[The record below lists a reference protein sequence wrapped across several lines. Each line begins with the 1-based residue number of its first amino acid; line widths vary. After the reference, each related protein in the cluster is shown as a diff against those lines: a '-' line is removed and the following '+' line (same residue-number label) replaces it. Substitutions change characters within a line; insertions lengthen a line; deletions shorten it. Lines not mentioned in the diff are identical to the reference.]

1 MEEEHTSL
9 EEEENIYEIN
19 SDFPFTKI
27 SLENPEPISNGIYF
41 IRLSIENKPLYIQL
55 PKCYMKNGIISTN
68 KKEKYCDLMYSHKD
82 HRELIEWI
90 EQMEMSCKDMIDNK
104 KCLWFQ
110 SELSR
115 DDIDNMMTPLYR
127 LYKSGVNVLIR
138 TYIDVNKHNGKPK
151 CLIYDEDENEMDIS
165 SVDNSQ
171 QIIPLLHIEG
181 IRFSSKTFELD
192 IKLSQMMVMNIEEK
206 EKPNCL
212 IKKDRDKEKDDTY
225 LGKKIQVSFAD
236 ADALA
241 LADDGCKTTENKN
254 ENKDKDNSIYLA
266 PPQGQT
272 DVKPTQG
279 QNEVKFPQ
287 VQTEVKP
294 TQGQTDVK
302 PTQGQNEVKF
312 PQVQTEVKSLPQQI
326 IENEELIE
334 EVSLDNLDTLNK
346 SDVLELKKPNQVYYK
361 IYKAAR
367 RKAIKMR
374 QKAVEAF
381 LEAKQI
387 KTKYMLQDLDDSD
400 DSDNIDEDYSDTE
413 I

>member
-90 EQMEMSCKDMIDNK
+90 EHMEMSCKDIIDNK
-104 KCLWFQ
+104 KSLWFQ

-212 IKKDRDKEKDDTY
+212 IKKDRDRDREKEKDDTH

-236 ADALA
+236 ECAGASASTVAPAVADADTI
-241 LADDGCKTTENKN
+241 ADDNGCKVTETIKT
-254 ENKDKDNSIYLA
+254 EKDKDNSIYLA
-266 PPQGQT
+266 PQGQT
-272 DVKPTQG
+272 QT
-279 QNEVKFPQ
+279 
-287 VQTEVKP
+287 QTEVKP
-294 TQGQTDVK
+294 
-302 PTQGQNEVKF
+302 
-312 PQVQTEVKSLPQQI
+312 LPQQI
-326 IENEELIE
+326 IEKEELI

-400 DSDNIDEDYSDTE
+400 DSDDIEEGDFSDSDIIE
-413 I
+413 

>member
-90 EQMEMSCKDMIDNK
+90 EHMEMSCKDMIDNK
-104 KCLWFQ
+104 KSLWFQ

-212 IKKDRDKEKDDTY
+212 IKKDREKEKDDTY

-236 ADALA
+236 ADALALALA

-279 QNEVKFPQ
+279 QNEV
-287 VQTEVKP
+287 EP
-294 TQGQTDVK
+294 TQGQT
-302 PTQGQNEVKF
+302 
-312 PQVQTEVKSLPQQI
+312 QTEVKTLPPQI
-326 IENEELIE
+326 IEKEELIE

-400 DSDNIDEDYSDTE
+400 DSDNIDEDYSDSE

>member
-90 EQMEMSCKDMIDNK
+90 EHMEMSCKDMIDNK
-104 KCLWFQ
+104 KSLWFQ

-212 IKKDRDKEKDDTY
+212 IKKDREKEKDDTY

-236 ADALA
+236 ADALALALA

-272 DVKPTQG
+272 QTEVKPTQG
-279 QNEVKFPQ
+279 QNEV
-287 VQTEVKP
+287 EP
-294 TQGQTDVK
+294 TQGQT
-302 PTQGQNEVKF
+302 
-312 PQVQTEVKSLPQQI
+312 QTEVKTLPPQI
-326 IENEELIE
+326 IEKEELIE

-400 DSDNIDEDYSDTE
+400 DSDNIDEDYSDSE